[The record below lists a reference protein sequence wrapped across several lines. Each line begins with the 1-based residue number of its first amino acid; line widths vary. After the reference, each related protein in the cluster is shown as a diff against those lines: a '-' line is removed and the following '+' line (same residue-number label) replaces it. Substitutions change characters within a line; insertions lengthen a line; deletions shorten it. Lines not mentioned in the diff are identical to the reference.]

1 MALAK
6 ISSKGQI
13 IIPAKVREN
22 HGLKGGSSL
31 EVIDFG
37 REIVLVPVPNDPMEN
52 ARGMLNLRRS
62 LQNIMDESRRE
73 QSEREKNFSMIPK
86 KSRARH

>member
-13 IIPAKVREN
+13 IIPAKMREN

-37 REIVLVPVPNDPMEN
+37 REIVLVPVPDDPMEG
-52 ARGMLNLRRS
+52 AKGMLNLRRS
-62 LQNIMDESRRE
+62 LQKIMDESRSE
-73 QSEREKNFSMIPK
+73 QNAREKRFSKMPK
-86 KSRARH
+86 ERARQ